1 MTLGILG
8 GLGPAATV
16 YFYDML
22 TSMTRA
28 SCDQDHLDIVIS
40 SRASTPDRTAYI
52 LGASDEN
59 PAELMVEDAK
69 KLVTFGA
76 DVIAIPC
83 NTAHYFYDEVAQS
96 VEVPVLNI
104 IEQTCYAVKIAG
116 GSCIGILA
124 TEGTVMAQ
132 AYHMMA
138 HKMGLEC
145 VAPTREGQKIINS
158 IIYDRIKQGKSVDV
172 DSFMSV
178 AEELFSFGADKI
190 VLGCTEL
197 SLLCRE
203 YNFDDRFVD
212 SLKSL
217 AVAVLK
223 RFGKD
228 IIKS

>member
-22 TSMTRA
+22 TSMTQA
-28 SCDQDHLDIVIS
+28 SCDQDHIDIVIS

-52 LGASDEN
+52 LGTSNDN
-59 PAELMVEDAK
+59 PAEYMVADAK
-69 KLVTFGA
+69 KLVAFGA

-83 NTAHYFYDEVAQS
+83 NTAHYFYDEVAQNID
-96 VEVPVLNI
+96 VDVLNI

-116 GSCIGILA
+116 GTCIGILA
-124 TEGTVMAQ
+124 TEGTVKSQ
-132 AYHMMA
+132 AYHVVA

-145 VAPTREGQKIINS
+145 VSPSREGQSLINS
-158 IIYDRIKQGKSVDV
+158 IIYDRIKQGKSVDIN
-172 DSFMSV
+172 SFMSV
-178 AEELFSFGADKI
+178 AEDLFEHGADKI

-203 YNFDDRFVD
+203 YCFDDRFVD

-217 AVAVLK
+217 AVSVLK
-223 RFGKD
+223 KFNKNIVKR
-228 IIKS
+228 

>member
-28 SCDQDHLDIVIS
+28 ECDQDHLDIVIS

-52 LGASDEN
+52 LGASDDN
-59 PAELMVEDAK
+59 PAEYMVEDAK
-69 KLVTFGA
+69 KLVTFGVDA
-76 DVIAIPC
+76 IAIPC
-83 NTAHYFYDEVAQS
+83 NTAHYFYDEVAQN
-96 VEVPVLNI
+96 VVVPVFNI
-104 IEQTCYAVKIAG
+104 IEETCYAVKIAG

-132 AYHMMA
+132 AYHMIA
-138 HKMGLEC
+138 HKTGLEC

-158 IIYDRIKQGKSVDV
+158 IIYDRIKQGRSVDI

-203 YNFDDRFVD
+203 HSFDDRFVD

-217 AVAVLK
+217 AIAVLK
-223 RFGKD
+223 KFGKD
-228 IIKS
+228 IIKY